1 MLFFSLAVTMV
12 IFALV
17 PLVNGAGIWAV
28 IIAGNFL
35 RSSTFAITNVLIFG
49 IAGIGSTYGGTAM
62 GLASSIGMIGGFL
75 APPLGNS
82 LGGMGRAYLYHYFFS
97 SERPRNQ

>member
-1 MLFFSLAVTMV
+1 MIYPRKLAQKNTV
-12 IFALV
+12 
-17 PLVNGAGIWAV
+17 
-28 IIAGNFL
+28 L
-35 RSSTFAITNVLIFG
+35 RVSGSRCLYNVLIFG
-49 IAGIGSTYGGTAM
+49 IAGIGSAYGGAAM